1 MARFRPTE
9 LMHYLEEIG
18 AKPKKGLS
26 QNFLIDGNI
35 LNKIVALA
43 DLKPDDV
50 VLEIGPGP
58 GALTE
63 KLLETGCQVVAIEK
77 DDIFAKA
84 LALQNHARLQVIHSD
99 VMDICF
105 HELGK
110 PFAKKVKIVA
120 NLPYNL
126 TTPILYKILQAH
138 QAVASACLM
147 VQQEV
152 AERFMAPSKTKL
164 YGAINVA
171 INYYAK
177 ARYGFFVS
185 RNSFYPAPRVD
196 SAVIHLALDKPF
208 TAADDTLFFAMVD
221 KAFSMRRKQLAS
233 SLREFFPPEKI
244 QQALAS
250 LKLAPTTRPEELSI
264 QEWVLFCNAMQF

>member
-9 LMHYLEEIG
+9 LMQYLEEIG

-35 LNKIVALA
+35 LDKIIKLA
-43 DLKPDDV
+43 DLKADDV

-77 DDIFAKA
+77 DDTFAKA
-84 LALQNHARLQVIHSD
+84 LALQNHPRLQVIHSD
-99 VMDICF
+99 VMDVSFSEIC
-105 HELGK
+105 K

-126 TTPILYKILQAH
+126 TTPILYKILHAH
-138 QAVASACLM
+138 QSVQSACLM

-152 AERFMAPSKTKL
+152 AERFLAPSKTKL
-164 YGAINVA
+164 YGAVNVA
-171 INYYAK
+171 INYYSK
-177 ARYGFFVS
+177 ARYGFSVS
-185 RNSFYPAPRVD
+185 RSSFYPAPRVD
-196 SAVIHLALDKPF
+196 SAVIHLALNKPY
-208 TAADDTLFFAMVD
+208 TVADDTLFFAMVD

-233 SLREFFPPEKI
+233 SLREFFSQEKI
-244 QQALAS
+244 QQALVS
-250 LKLAPTTRPEELSI
+250 INLAPTIRPEELSI
-264 QEWVLFCNAMQF
+264 QEWVLFCNAI